1 MWSFDLGLFHAA
13 PATGDRDD
21 CIAIERWRRD
31 RGDDRDVYRVRGSG
45 RDLVLSS
52 RTAAILEGYRQ
63 ARRGLYRWSDGRL
76 WRQANGGHLPLVV
89 ARALRCSSLVSAGP
103 VATHGEAWTYGYAA
117 ELADAQW
124 LTAVFGSA
132 VEVSNV
138 RDTMPW
144 MQPRIRTRRMGLR
157 LTPTDLFRT

>member
-1 MWSFDLGLFHAA
+1 MWSFELGLFQTAHATA
-13 PATGDRDD
+13 DRADG
-21 CIAIERWRRD
+21 IVIERWRRE

-63 ARRGLYRWSDGRL
+63 ARRGLYRWSDGQL

-103 VATHGEAWTYGYAA
+103 VSTHGEAWTYGYAA
-117 ELADAQW
+117 KLVDAQW
-124 LTAVFGSA
+124 LTAIFGSA

-138 RDTMPW
+138 PDTMPW

-157 LTPTDLFRT
+157 LTAADWFQT